1 VSTIAGDRGVW
12 AEHPSRPRP
21 VGTFIFLG
29 LIAILVGVGL
39 GLTIYPPL
47 ALLAVVPPFLLVIN
61 WVWRQP
67 VRGLY
72 ILLAA
77 TLIFEIFPLGFPD
90 SLTDHVPF
98 FLNLNN
104 ANSSAGLSGIPITPA
119 EIVMLSVIVIWLL
132 AGVSRHN
139 LTLASGPLVT
149 AYLVFILVVVAAE
162 IHGVFG
168 HGDWLKSL
176 WELRPQAYGFVAFL
190 MATNLVKERRQL
202 RRLAAIALLAIAFK
216 VGLALFRYF
225 VTLHGNAAGYEAIMA
240 HEESYFF
247 ALFILATI
255 AALIWGRGVR
265 RGTMALLVVGSAASF
280 FALLVN
286 HRRAAE
292 LALIAGVAAIM
303 ILAVRFEDEHRT
315 RWLAITVLAVVI
327 VTTFTVGYW
336 NHTTGLTGELVRPIR
351 SMFIPDQRDYLSNI
365 YRVAEDANILANFK
379 TSPLFGIGL
388 GIPMFVIFPMADISY
403 VYPLWNYIPH
413 NTLLWIGM
421 RMGALGFAVFW
432 GLVGIAVLSAS
443 RQLAT
448 RKDPLLNTIAA
459 FAVAAIVA
467 EIIQGYSDLQLDSY
481 RNLIVF
487 GAVLGLLNRLPK
499 LDDA

>member
-1 VSTIAGDRGVW
+1 MAIVAGDREMW
-12 AEHPSRPRP
+12 DKHESRP
-21 VGTFIFLG
+21 VGAFIFVG
-29 LIAILVGVGL
+29 LLAILVGIGL

-47 ALLAVVPPFLLVIN
+47 ALLAIVPPALLVLN

-72 ILLAA
+72 LLLAA
-77 TLIFEIFPLGFPD
+77 TLIFEIFPLGFKD

-104 ANSSAGLSGIPITPA
+104 ANSSAGLSGIPIAPA
-119 EIVMLSVIVIWLL
+119 EILMLSVIIIWLL

-139 LTLASGPLVT
+139 LTLANGPLVT
-149 AYLVFILVVVAAE
+149 AYLLFMLVVVAAE
-162 IHGVFG
+162 IHGVSG

-190 MATNLVKERRQL
+190 MAANLVKDRRQV
-202 RRLAAIALLAIAFK
+202 RNLAAIALLAIAFK
-216 VGLALFRYF
+216 VGVAFYRYF
-225 VTLHGNAAGYEAIMA
+225 VTLHGNDAGYEAIMA

-255 AALIWGRGVR
+255 AALIWGRGIR
-265 RGTMALLVVGSAASF
+265 RGVMALLVVGSAASF

-292 LALIAGVAAIM
+292 LALIAGLAAIM
-303 ILAVRFEDEHRT
+303 LLAIRFEDEHRS
-315 RWLAITVLAVVI
+315 RWLGLTVLTVV
-327 VTTFTVGYW
+327 VLTTFTVGYW

-351 SMFIPDQRDYLSNI
+351 SMFVPDQRDYLSNI
-365 YRVAEDANILANFK
+365 YRVAEDANILANFR

-388 GIPMFVIFPMADISY
+388 GIPMFVVFPMADISY

-421 RMGALGFAVFW
+421 RMGAVGFAAFW
-432 GLVGIAVLSAS
+432 GLVGIAILQACS
-443 RQLAT
+443 QLAT
-448 RKDPLLNTIAA
+448 RKDPLLNVVAA

-487 GAVLGLLNRLPK
+487 GVVLGLLNRLPK
-499 LDDA
+499 LADE

>member
-1 VSTIAGDRGVW
+1 MSTYAGDAGAW
-12 AEHPSRPRP
+12 ADRESRP
-21 VGTFIFLG
+21 VGAFIFAG
-29 LIAILVGVGL
+29 LIAILVGIGL

-47 ALLAVVPPFLLVIN
+47 ALLAAVPPALLVVN
-61 WVWRQP
+61 WVVREP

-72 ILLAA
+72 LLLAA
-77 TLIFEIFPLGFPD
+77 TLIFEIFPLNFAD

-104 ANSSAGLSGIPITPA
+104 ANSSAGVTGIPISPA
-119 EIVMLSVIVIWLL
+119 EILMLFVIVVWLL
-132 AGVSRHN
+132 AGISRRN
-139 LTLASGPLVT
+139 LTLASGPVVS
-149 AYLVFILVVVAAE
+149 AYLVFMLVVVAAE

-190 MATNLVKERRQL
+190 MAANLVKDRRQV
-202 RRLAAIALLAIAFK
+202 RSLAVVMFLA
-216 VGLALFRYF
+216 VGLKIGVAFYRYF
-225 VTLHGNAAGYEAIMA
+225 VTLHGSTAGYEAIMA

-255 AALIWGRGVR
+255 AALIWGRGMSR
-265 RGTMALLVVGSAASF
+265 PMRALLVVGSAASF
-280 FALLVN
+280 FAMLLN
-286 HRRAAE
+286 QRRAAE

-303 ILAVRFEDEHRT
+303 LLAIRFEDEHRSL
-315 RWLAITVLAVVI
+315 WLGVTVLAVVVI
-327 VTTFTVGYW
+327 TTFTVGYW
-336 NHTTGLTGELVRPIR
+336 NHTTGLTGDLVRPIR

-421 RMGALGFAVFW
+421 RMGALGWAVFW
-432 GLVGIAVLSAS
+432 GLVGIAILQAC

-448 RKDPLLNTIAA
+448 RKDPLLNSVAA
-459 FAVAAIVA
+459 FAVAAIAA

-487 GAVLGLLNRLPK
+487 GVVLGLLNRLPK
-499 LDDA
+499 LADA